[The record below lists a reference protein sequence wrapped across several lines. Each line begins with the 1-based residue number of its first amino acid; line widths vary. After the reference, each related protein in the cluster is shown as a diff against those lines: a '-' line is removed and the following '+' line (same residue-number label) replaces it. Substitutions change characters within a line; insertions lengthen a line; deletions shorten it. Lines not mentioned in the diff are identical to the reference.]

1 MRDFIEYIETS
12 CAKLPDNHITYLY
25 KKQILDEMT
34 DRANE
39 VTHSGLKD
47 EKVLADLM
55 ADEYPDLESNY
66 YAWAKAYKKKK
77 LAKTMRV
84 IMGVGGALFFILMFI
99 AYFGISRATGAWS
112 KTWLIIVGGI
122 FAMIIFYTSFGIK
135 RVCRMRRIFHPIA
148 RFLIAGCVML
158 FTVFMFL
165 FWLMMIPELVVWP
178 ILMVGI
184 ILALITD
191 IIFAFATK
199 QKFRTVTAM
208 VYMPIIFT
216 MLYIILSAYNVIG
229 WLTGWPIILLGLVV
243 DLVAILIIAL
253 GNAKYFMYKKEDDE

>member
-1 MRDFIEYIETS
+1 
-12 CAKLPDNHITYLY
+12 
-25 KKQILDEMT
+25 
-34 DRANE
+34 
-39 VTHSGLKD
+39 
-47 EKVLADLM
+47 
-55 ADEYPDLESNY
+55 
-66 YAWAKAYKKKK
+66 
-77 LAKTMRV
+77 
-84 IMGVGGALFFILMFI
+84 
-99 AYFGISRATGAWS
+99 
-112 KTWLIIVGGI
+112 
-122 FAMIIFYTSFGIK
+122 
-135 RVCRMRRIFHPIA
+135 
-148 RFLIAGCVML
+148 ML

-243 DLVAILIIAL
+243 DLVAVLLIAL